1 VIYRILFVV
10 LVAVTFWW
18 MLRVGEGEREFRES
32 QQALRLVTSWRQEA
46 RVGSQDNEQAE
57 IVCPD
62 RGHWLRHVI
71 SQSND
76 GEATDQTFESVEIGP
91 QHYSR
96 SSDKPS
102 EWKSEY
108 AATVTTAC
116 EKLRQG
122 DYLYPLP
129 NYEHLIEHTKIVKG
143 EVDTVH
149 GLKCQ
154 EWTTVRI
161 IPGRF
166 APAQPLDE
174 AQICI
179 GLYDHLPRRIKYEKA
194 EYVFYDWNAPIHI
207 EGNHGPRALL
217 P

>member
-1 VIYRILFVV
+1 MIYRILFVV

-18 MLRVGEGEREFRES
+18 ILRVGEGEREFKES

-76 GEATDQTFESVEIGP
+76 GAATDQTFESVEIGR

-96 SSDKPS
+96 SLDKPS
-102 EWKSEY
+102 DWKSEY
-108 AATVTTAC
+108 ASTVTGAC

-154 EWTTVRI
+154 EWTTVHI

-207 EGNHGPRALL
+207 EGNQGPRAPL